1 MSLVRSLLRQ
11 VAELRAAQ
19 AGAAVREVR
28 VEVGPLAGVEPLLL
42 AAAFERLAG
51 QWGLE
56 QAVMRVDEV
65 PLEAQCSQCQ
75 TIFAVEG
82 FRFVCP
88 HCGEMRLRVVRGDAL
103 VLESVVFV
111 TSAEDRRSTE
121 REATNDSRSPCPT
134 P

>member
-1 MSLVRSLLRQ
+1 MSLARSLWRQ

-51 QWGLE
+51 EWGLE
-56 QAVMRVDEV
+56 QAVLRVDEV
-65 PLEAQCSQCQ
+65 PLEAQCSRCQ
-75 TIFAVEG
+75 TICAVEG
-82 FRFVCP
+82 FRFMCP
-88 HCGEMRLRVVRGDAL
+88 HCGAARLRVVRGDAL
-103 VLESVVFV
+103 VLESIVFAAP
-111 TSAEDRRSTE
+111 AEARSSIQE
-121 REATNDSRSPCPT
+121 GAANDSRSPCPT